1 MWKMSGVLALAV
13 LLPASAA
20 GAATLPKDE
29 LVYVEGSD
37 IATLD
42 GAFVVDVPSMTLLR
56 LVYNNLVK
64 LNRRMEIEPDLAMRW
79 EISPDR
85 LTWTFHLRPG
95 VKFSDGTPLTAE
107 AVKFTLERM
116 LDRATAA
123 PNRIYFAEI
132 AGIQV
137 VDDLTLRITTSVPF
151 PDLLF
156 NLTQRGGNVL
166 NPAVVRKWGV
176 KDYGQHP
183 VGSGPFML
191 KEWQTGDRLAFEVN
205 PHYWGPKPKLRRI
218 VYRPVPE
225 ASVRAAMLITGEAD
239 LAVKIEPEE
248 IPNLDRNPNVKW
260 STEESTNAILLEI
273 LMDRKPFDDVR
284 VRRALNMAIDRE
296 AIIKNVLRGL
306 GTPHCSPV
314 GLGVGVYIATFDCH
328 KYDPAGAMRLLAEVG
343 YSNGFDMELWA
354 SNGRYLKDRQVA
366 EAVQG
371 YLKAVGINARLTLR
385 EWAAHRNVWLA
396 KDRQVWMIGR
406 AVPGADFTFTRLYT
420 KAEWDKGANN
430 NTHFSDARVEDLARQ
445 GRVEFDVQ
453 KRKAIYRELQKI
465 VWDAAPAIYLH
476 LQKQLIAMR
485 RNVQGLVVI
494 PTEELVLE
502 GVSKE

>member
-1 MWKMSGVLALAV
+1 MKRMGGILALSI
-13 LLPASAA
+13 LLLAGAA

-64 LNRRMEIEPDLAMRW
+64 LNRRMEIEPDLATRW
-79 EISPDR
+79 DISPDR

-95 VKFSDGTPLTAE
+95 VKFSDSTPLTAE

-239 LAVKIEPEE
+239 LAVKIGPRRS
-248 IPNLDRNPNVKW
+248 PT
-260 STEESTNAILLEI
+260 STGTRTLSGA
-273 LMDRKPFDDVR
+273 P
-284 VRRALNMAIDRE
+284 RRAR
-296 AIIKNVLRGL
+296 
-306 GTPHCSPV
+306 TPSCS
-314 GLGVGVYIATFDCH
+314 
-328 KYDPAGAMRLLAEVG
+328 R
-343 YSNGFDMELWA
+343 S
-354 SNGRYLKDRQVA
+354 
-366 EAVQG
+366 
-371 YLKAVGINARLTLR
+371 
-385 EWAAHRNVWLA
+385 
-396 KDRQVWMIGR
+396 
-406 AVPGADFTFTRLYT
+406 
-420 KAEWDKGANN
+420 
-430 NTHFSDARVEDLARQ
+430 
-445 GRVEFDVQ
+445 
-453 KRKAIYRELQKI
+453 
-465 VWDAAPAIYLH
+465 
-476 LQKQLIAMR
+476 
-485 RNVQGLVVI
+485 
-494 PTEELVLE
+494 
-502 GVSKE
+502 